1 MLSFVAVDRPLD
13 TSLPGHSGSFS
24 GLGVWRFEGLGLTE
38 MICLAE
44 TQGRR
49 EDFWF
54 LNHFCYLHSF
64 KLCGLVREN
73 IVGKWRIGKA
83 GELLGRWEV

>member
-1 MLSFVAVDRPLD
+1 
-13 TSLPGHSGSFS
+13 
-24 GLGVWRFEGLGLTE
+24 

-44 TQGRR
+44 AQRRR

-83 GELLGRWEV
+83 GELLGRWEVWRTGSWVGKIEGKEGKLRRELYNSWTVKKPCR